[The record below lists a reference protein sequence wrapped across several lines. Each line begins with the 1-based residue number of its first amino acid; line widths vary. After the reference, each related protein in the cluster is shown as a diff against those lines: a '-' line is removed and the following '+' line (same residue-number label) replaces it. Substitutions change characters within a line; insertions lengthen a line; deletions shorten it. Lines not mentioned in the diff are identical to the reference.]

1 MSLLFTKEVKDCES
15 PAELKAV
22 GKSLINE
29 GETLKHDRTIRN
41 RNKKRKNVN
50 TQLTL
55 CVAKC
60 IRMSISADNDKD
72 KAEYSKVGEHIKT
85 QIEVINKA
93 EEAVGMG
100 LDWI

>member
-41 RNKKRKNVN
+41 RNKKRKSVN

-60 IRMSISADNDKD
+60 IRMAVSADNDKD
-72 KAEYSKVGEHIKT
+72 REAYNEVGEHIKT